1 MAFSFGPARPVN
13 CGVAMATS
21 AEQQVAKYEALLAT
35 SAGLDSVMVDG
46 QSVRYV
52 DLEAKCRRL
61 KREVA
66 RQAGTRPQAASIN
79 LGGF

>member
-1 MAFSFGPARPVN
+1 MPARF
-13 CGVAMATS
+13 GAAMTTS
-21 AEQQVAKYEALLAT
+21 AETQVARYEALLAT

>member
-1 MAFSFGPARPVN
+1 
-13 CGVAMATS
+13 MATS
-21 AEQQVAKYEALLAT
+21 AEQQVARYEALLAT
-35 SAGLDSVMVDG
+35 SAGLDSVSVDG
-46 QSVRYV
+46 QSLQYA

>member
-1 MAFSFGPARPVN
+1 MT
-13 CGVAMATS
+13 TS
-21 AEQQVAKYEALLAT
+21 AETQVARYEALLAT

>member
-1 MAFSFGPARPVN
+1 
-13 CGVAMATS
+13 MATS
-21 AEQQVAKYEALLAT
+21 AETQVAKYEVLLAT
-35 SAGLDSVMVDG
+35 SAGLESVSVDG
-46 QSVRYV
+46 HSVQYA

-79 LGGF
+79 MGGF

>member
-1 MAFSFGPARPVN
+1 MAFSFCPALPARF
-13 CGVAMATS
+13 GAAMTTS
-21 AEQQVAKYEALLAT
+21 AETQVAKYEALLAT